1 MMGLIIWL
9 DLYSMDAFGRICVRN
24 KIEAVNLNVFN
35 ILIGVIGVNE

>member
-1 MMGLIIWL
+1 MGLIIWL
-9 DLYSMDAFGRICVRN
+9 DLYSMDAFGGICVRN